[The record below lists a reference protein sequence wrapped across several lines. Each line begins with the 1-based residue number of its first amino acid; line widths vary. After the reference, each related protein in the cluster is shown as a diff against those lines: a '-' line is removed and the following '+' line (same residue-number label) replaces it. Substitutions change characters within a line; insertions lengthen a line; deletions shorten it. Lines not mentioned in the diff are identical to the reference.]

1 MRART
6 GMGRGTHAGERG
18 FVLVGVVM
26 FVLALTIL
34 GLSLYAISG
43 YEGQFLTD
51 TQAEEQALFRAE
63 GGMAMAQSLLQV
75 PPYSLT
81 QSHYAEGYE
90 GVERATAW
98 QIRNSLP
105 DSTGNIDWTKNIFLR
120 ISTRVGNQT
129 RVVEQEFT
137 PQQRYSPYRRL
148 FTAREIDY
156 TPADGDGRN
165 RTDSAHL
172 NGPRQA
178 VWQWV
183 QNSSDTSWVRDV
195 NWDSGRPM
203 LTVLLHAGVGEIA
216 AVVTRYYGGTKLGT
230 GGLARAY
237 SGAVQEALS
246 RLERHERVETTDL
259 RVRVGYH
266 AFAAVRHLLP
276 TYEAHVLNERYD
288 DAVELTLR
296 VPVMQLVAL
305 RLAIGNATGGQEQ
318 YLPEE

>member
-1 MRART
+1 
-6 GMGRGTHAGERG
+6 
-18 FVLVGVVM
+18 
-26 FVLALTIL
+26 
-34 GLSLYAISG
+34 
-43 YEGQFLTD
+43 
-51 TQAEEQALFRAE
+51 
-63 GGMAMAQSLLQV
+63 
-75 PPYSLT
+75 
-81 QSHYAEGYE
+81 
-90 GVERATAW
+90 
-98 QIRNSLP
+98 
-105 DSTGNIDWTKNIFLR
+105 
-120 ISTRVGNQT
+120 
-129 RVVEQEFT
+129 
-137 PQQRYSPYRRL
+137 
-148 FTAREIDY
+148 
-156 TPADGDGRN
+156 
-165 RTDSAHL
+165 
-172 NGPRQA
+172 
-178 VWQWV
+178 
-183 QNSSDTSWVRDV
+183 
-195 NWDSGRPM
+195 M

-318 YLPEE
+318 YLQKE